1 MSMPTTKSPEQT
13 QEQQSSESKKESI
26 TSRIVPWLIN
36 LVYPL
41 FRYLIIPFY
50 FGRIQVTGRENLP
63 KEGPVIIAPLH
74 RSRWDALIVVY
85 AAGRHITGRDVRF
98 MVSADEMHGL
108 QGWFISRLGGFPVN
122 QKEPGIG
129 SLRHA
134 IELLQGGEML
144 AIFPEGRI
152 FRTEEVQP
160 IEPGF
165 ARLALQAES
174 NNPGLG
180 IKIVP
185 IRLDYSDPIPH
196 WGTDVKVAIAEPLN
210 VEKYCK
216 KPARECSKHLKADL
230 KESLETLLDRP
241 EEAVTV

>member
-1 MSMPTTKSPEQT
+1 MQTTDFPEKNKQA
-13 QEQQSSESKKESI
+13 QADEVKKDSI
-26 TSRIVPWLIN
+26 NSRIVPWVASIA
-36 LVYPL
+36 YPL
-41 FRYLIIPFY
+41 FRYLVLPVY
-50 FGRIQVTGRENLP
+50 LGRIEVTGRENLP
-63 KEGPVIIAPLH
+63 KEGPVLLAPLH
-74 RSRWDALIVVY
+74 RSRWDALIVGY
-85 AAGRHITGRDVRF
+85 AAGRHITGRDLRF

-108 QGWFISRLGGFPVN
+108 QGWFIRRLGGFPVN

-134 IELLQGGEML
+134 IELLQARKML

-152 FRTEEVQP
+152 FRTAEVQP

-185 IRLDYSDPIPH
+185 IRIDYSDPFPH
-196 WGTDVKVAIAEPLN
+196 WRTDVEVAIAPPLN
-210 VEKYCK
+210 VEEYCK
-216 KPARECSKHLKADL
+216 KPARECSKYLKADL
-230 KESLETLLDRP
+230 KDSLERLRERS
-241 EEAVTV
+241 EEIVAV